1 MEMRKFACNFVL
13 LFYELKKF
21 LEIKLVQLQIANLL
35 ELKKSIL
42 SPSIIKSV
50 NFHRINSSTGIN
62 PLKL

>member
-42 SPSIIKSV
+42 SPSSQ
-50 NFHRINSSTGIN
+50 
-62 PLKL
+62 